1 MELNLAVSS
10 VRITSCREQ
19 PPSVEGVQL
28 RETRSSYFLNI
39 KLQGLRKEDIQL
51 EMDKERCLVIRGE
64 RNSQDMGMIRWKW
77 RVVESGS
84 PSKAFKIP
92 DDVNVGGIRASFE
105 QGLLHLSM
113 PKLTH
118 NRFTPY
124 HVFHI
129 HSSHHPPLAH
139 RPHQSHKQQEQ
150 ADNMADKLPTISE
163 DADMKMEPLS
173 PGHPEEEDEDGKMS
187 AEAPA
192 REYAPSNSVKSV
204 DDSIKKEVFVS
215 QSENQQEDVMQ
226 EKRGDVEETIG
237 KGIEG
242 EETAGASSLK
252 MTGAPDSQA
261 KGGPILQEEEEEEK
275 GNYEKAK
282 EERDIGNG
290 YVESEMCEHPK
301 PFLCIGL
308 SHIFSAIAA
317 IASRKRRCP

>member
-39 KLQGLRKEDIQL
+39 KLQGLKKEDIQL
-51 EMDKERCLVIRGE
+51 EMDKERCVVIRGE
-64 RNSQDMGMIRWKW
+64 RCSQDMGMLRWKW

-92 DDVNVGGIRASFE
+92 EDVNVGGIRASFE

-124 HVFHI
+124 HIFHI

-139 RPHQSHKQQEQ
+139 RPHQPHKQQD
-150 ADNMADKLPTISE
+150 ADNMADKLATISE
-163 DADMKMEPLS
+163 DADMEIEPLS
-173 PGHPEEEDEDGKMS
+173 PGHPEEEEEGGKMS
-187 AEAPA
+187 AGLPA
-192 REYAPSNSVKSV
+192 KECASSNSVPSV
-204 DDSIKKEVFVS
+204 DDSMKKEVCVS
-215 QSENQQEDVMQ
+215 QQEDVMQ
-226 EKRGDVEETIG
+226 EKRGDVEEKIG
-237 KGIEG
+237 KGIEA

-252 MTGAPDSQA
+252 MNSAPDSKA
-261 KGGPILQEEEEEEK
+261 KREPLLQEEKEEKEKK
-275 GNYEKAK
+275 GNYERVK
-282 EERDIGNG
+282 EERAIGNG
-290 YVESEMCEHPK
+290 YMESELSEHPK
-301 PFLCIGL
+301 PFLCKGL
-308 SHIFSAIAA
+308 SHIFSAIAL
-317 IASRKRRCP
+317 IARRKLQH